1 MNKNLHKNNHRGKK
15 PMIKN
20 KVRQEICLLLVV
32 LLIVSLASGQ
42 TVYAASNKQHSNN
55 QKTMEETS
63 SILSAIEQP
72 SINDDQTGFPAL
84 PNNIP
89 SLNTEDVYLLA
100 NGDSY
105 ELQVSHAVHASYE
118 LLADVE
124 QIPIVILSNESAQSV
139 TITPSAPGQTVLSV
153 TATAADG
160 SQTILTCRIIVS
172 ELSIEKESVDLYL
185 NDSDPSEDLAV
196 KGIELDTVYYGSG
209 DEWKDYSIR
218 DAMIYETGCS
228 IRVGNPKV
236 ADAYFSD
243 GTIHISAK
251 SKGIT
256 NIRMNIYGVSLS
268 VRVTIH
274 HYTLNKYA
282 INTYLGSDI
291 KNLKLK
297 GAGNHKVTWS
307 TGNKRVASVS
317 KTGIVTIN
325 GIGTTKIT
333 AKVNG
338 RKVVCIVSVS
348 TRTAYR
354 VVRDAR
360 AITNKKN
367 IQYSQQKRMS
377 SNYYDCSS
385 LVYRCYR
392 IYGLRFGYT
401 HPTWA
406 PTAADEGRWCAAT
419 KHLVSEQAVTILD
432 CKLVPGDTIYYSF
445 NGNNGRYRNIDH
457 TAIFAGYAYDAS
469 IGYYGTVIEA
479 SSSSN
484 TVTER
489 MYYASDSIQLIGRP
503 SKK

>member
-1 MNKNLHKNNHRGKK
+1 MKKNR
-15 PMIKN
+15 
-20 KVRQEICLLLVV
+20 VRIEICLLLVV
-32 LLIVSLASGQ
+32 LLLTSLAFGQ
-42 TVYAASNKQHSNN
+42 TVYAASYEPYNVNQSETETAIPILTTVPNSNPRLYTDN
-55 QKTMEETS
+55 
-63 SILSAIEQP
+63 
-72 SINDDQTGFPAL
+72 
-84 PNNIP
+84 
-89 SLNTEDVYLLA
+89 VYLLA
-100 NGDSY
+100 GGNSY
-105 ELQVSHAVHASYE
+105 ELQVENAVSASYK
-118 LLADVE
+118 LLAEVTE
-124 QIPIVILSNESAQSV
+124 KPIVLLSNESAQSV

-153 TATAADG
+153 TAVGADG
-160 SQTILTCRIIVS
+160 IQTALTCRITVS
-172 ELSIEKESVDLYL
+172 ELFLEKESIDLYL
-185 NDSDPSEDLAV
+185 NDADPSEDLAV
-196 KGIELDTVYYGSG
+196 NGVELDTVYYGSG
-209 DEWKDYSIR
+209 DEWKDTSIR

-243 GTIHISAK
+243 GTIHISGK

-256 NIRMNIYGVSLS
+256 NIKMNIYGVSRS
-268 VRVTIH
+268 IRVTVH
-274 HYTLNKYA
+274 HYTLNKYT
-282 INTYLGSDI
+282 INTYLGSGI

-297 GAGNHKVTWS
+297 GASNHKVDWT

-338 RKVVCIVSVS
+338 RKVLCIVSVS
-348 TRTAYR
+348 SRTAYR
-354 VVRDAR
+354 VVKDAR
-360 AITNKKN
+360 AITKKKN

-406 PTAADEGRWCAAT
+406 PTAAEEGRWCAIT
-419 KHLVSEQAVTILD
+419 NHLVAEQAVPILD

-457 TAIFAGYAYDAS
+457 TAIFAGYAYDTS

-484 TVTER
+484 TVRER
-489 MYYASDSIQLIGRP
+489 MYYASDSIQCIGRP